1 MTTQG
6 GVYGLAHLRAGVC
19 RLSSPGCLSFL
30 HQVEREC
37 FTTKH
42 QQIPGSINMIPKPM
56 KPTPM
61 IVADDLIPKPKVMA
75 RGTTPTKAKL
85 TPAPM
90 MAAGPRQADGSLHD
104 FLGIL
109 TKVYCFAVVI
119 GKLAD
124 KVFSC
129 FGHKNLKN
137 KEKNTSKST
146 AGKQCVFDQLF
157 CRRLIVDSAK
167 SPY

>member
-1 MTTQG
+1 MKRMKKKAQRKAANLHDNIG
-6 GVYGLAHLRAGVC
+6 RSVWIAHLRAGVC

-90 MAAGPRQADGSLHD
+90 MAAGPR
-104 FLGIL
+104 
-109 TKVYCFAVVI
+109 
-119 GKLAD
+119 
-124 KVFSC
+124 
-129 FGHKNLKN
+129 
-137 KEKNTSKST
+137 
-146 AGKQCVFDQLF
+146 
-157 CRRLIVDSAK
+157 
-167 SPY
+167 